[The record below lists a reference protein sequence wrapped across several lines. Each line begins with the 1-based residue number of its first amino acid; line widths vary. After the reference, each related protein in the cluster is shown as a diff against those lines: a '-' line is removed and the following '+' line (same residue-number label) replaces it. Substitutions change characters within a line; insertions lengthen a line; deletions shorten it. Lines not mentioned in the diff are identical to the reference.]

1 MGTTELTDKLE
12 SLSRED
18 YDMVVM
24 LVNRLADRPSSI
36 LKRERNNY
44 LKTNPM
50 TMEEIDEEI
59 ETYRREKQGNI

>member
-1 MGTTELTDKLE
+1 MGTAELTAKLE

-24 LVNRLADRPSSI
+24 LVNRLAEKPSSI
-36 LKRERNNY
+36 LKRARENY

-59 ETYRREKQGNI
+59 ENYRREKRG

>member
-1 MGTTELTDKLE
+1 MGTAELTAKLE

-24 LVNRLADRPSSI
+24 LVNRLAEKPSSI
-36 LKRERNNY
+36 LKRARENY

-59 ETYRREKQGNI
+59 ENYRREKRE